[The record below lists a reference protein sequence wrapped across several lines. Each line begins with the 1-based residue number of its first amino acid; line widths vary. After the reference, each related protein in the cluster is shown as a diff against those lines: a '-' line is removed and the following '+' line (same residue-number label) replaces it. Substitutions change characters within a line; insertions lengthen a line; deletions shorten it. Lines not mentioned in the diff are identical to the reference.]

1 MFMGESTMSFLTE
14 WITNIIVFI
23 LLAIVID
30 LLLPN
35 SSMQKYAKMVI
46 SLLLIIVIIN
56 PIFKIFSKDMN
67 EILTDFQLEASS
79 EEDEVKNLI
88 ELQKNEIQDSQ
99 RAYILEQM
107 AVQMKTM
114 AKEELV
120 KNYDLTIDTIL
131 LSESEQVVDI
141 NSQKDLKHIQVVLLP
156 NKAEEAKSNEAVD
169 AVEAVQPIAIDTTKE
184 QQTNEQDVKI
194 NAEEITAFLAKIWE
208 VEEEKITLELEG
220 GEESLD
226 EQ

>member
-1 MFMGESTMSFLTE
+1 MSFLTE

-23 LLAIVID
+23 LLAVVID

-56 PIFKIFSKDMN
+56 PIFKIFSTDMN
-67 EILTDFQLEASS
+67 DVLAEFNLQAAS
-79 EEDEVKNLI
+79 EDENGKNLI
-88 ELQKNEIQDSQ
+88 EFQKKEIQASQ

-114 AKEELV
+114 AEEELV
-120 KNYDLTIDTIL
+120 QKYDVMIESIL
-131 LSESEQVVDI
+131 LSESENVGDI
-141 NSQKDLKHIQVVLLP
+141 ASQKDLQHIQVILKP
-156 NKAEEAKSNEAVD
+156 KEATEVAGDGTVEVIEPVNIDASKDITKNESVD
-169 AVEAVQPIAIDTTKE
+169 NIHTEVIA
-184 QQTNEQDVKI
+184 
-194 NAEEITAFLAKIWE
+194 ASLAKIWE
-208 VEEEKITLELEG
+208 VEEEKITLDLER
-220 GEESLD
+220 GEESLN

>member
-1 MFMGESTMSFLTE
+1 MSFLTE

-23 LLAIVID
+23 LLAVVID

-56 PIFKIFSKDMN
+56 PIFKLFNTDMN
-67 EILTDFQLEASS
+67 VILSEFQSEAPS
-79 EEDEVKNLI
+79 EENEVKNLI
-88 ELQKNEIQDSQ
+88 EFQKKEIQASQ

-120 KNYDLTIDTIL
+120 QNYDVTIETIL
-131 LSESEQVVDI
+131 LSESEQVDDI
-141 NSQKDLKHIQVVLLP
+141 NSQKDLQHIGVVLQR
-156 NKAEEAKSNEAVD
+156 NEAEVVAGQE
-169 AVEAVQPIAIDTTKE
+169 AVEAVQSISIDTTKE
-184 QQTNEQDVKI
+184 LP
-194 NAEEITAFLAKIWE
+194 AEDPEAELNSDEITAYLAKVWE

>member
-1 MFMGESTMSFLTE
+1 MSFLTE

-23 LLAIVID
+23 LLAVVID

-56 PIFKIFSKDMN
+56 PIFKLFSKDMN
-67 EILTDFQLEASS
+67 DVLSEFTITSAS
-79 EEDEVKNLI
+79 ENENTKNLI
-88 ELQKNEIQDSQ
+88 EFQKKEIQASQ
-99 RAYILEQM
+99 RAYILKQM

-114 AKEELV
+114 ADEELV
-120 KNYDLTIDTIL
+120 DKYDVMIDKIL
-131 LSESEQVVDI
+131 LSESNQVANI
-141 NSQKDLKHIQVVLLP
+141 QSHKDLQEIQVVLKKNQQDQVVENGDVDTVKP
-156 NKAEEAKSNEAVD
+156 VSIDTSRVIPKDDAGDEVD
-169 AVEAVQPIAIDTTKE
+169 AEKIAAAL
-184 QQTNEQDVKI
+184 
-194 NAEEITAFLAKIWE
+194 AEIWE
-208 VEEEKITLELEG
+208 VEVEVIKLQVER

>member
-1 MFMGESTMSFLTE
+1 MSFLTE

-23 LLAIVID
+23 LLAVIID

-56 PIFKIFSKDMN
+56 PIFKIFSSDMN
-67 EILTDFQLEASS
+67 EILSEFQIQTAS
-79 EEDEVKNLI
+79 DDKNGKNLI
-88 ELQKNEIQDSQ
+88 EFQKKEIQASQ
-99 RAYILEQM
+99 RAYILKQM

-114 AKEELV
+114 AEEELV
-120 KNYDLTIDTIL
+120 QNYDVMIETIL
-131 LSESEQVVDI
+131 LSESENVGDI
-141 NSQKDLKHIQVVLLP
+141 TSQKDLQHIQVVLKR
-156 NKAEEAKSNEAVD
+156 NNATEAVGD
-169 AVEAVQPIAIDTTKE
+169 GTVEVVEPVTIDTTKDVTKDEKADEIPSE
-184 QQTNEQDVKI
+184 QIVKS
-194 NAEEITAFLAKIWE
+194 LAKIWE
-208 VEEEKITLELEG
+208 VEEEKITLDLER

>member
-1 MFMGESTMSFLTE
+1 VSFLTE

-67 EILTDFQLEASS
+67 YILAEFQLGASTK
-79 EEDEVKNLI
+79 EDDVKNLI
-88 ELQKNEIQDSQ
+88 ELQKNEIQASQ

-120 KNYDLTIDTIL
+120 KKYDVTIDTIL

-141 NSQKDLKHIQVVLLP
+141 NSQKDLTHIQVFLQKNP
-156 NKAEEAKSNEAVD
+156 TKEAESKEKVE

-184 QQTNEQDVKI
+184 QQIDEQEEAMNV
-194 NAEEITAFLAKIWE
+194 EEITAFLAEIWE

-220 GEESLD
+220 VEESID